1 MNKAIH
7 GLVSQLC
14 SEFFPNLGLCL
25 CRVRAKSRSIFFW
38 RLTLRVQLH
47 LIQALS
53 KCAETQR
60 YLNQAERAFRLT
72 PEFLVAGRS
81 SGLDD
86 FAGCFAA
93 HAIAFLRLLRVFSS
107 CSQASLSGMMVAVR
121 MIQTPFAGESTNTC
135 RPANSLPS
143 DIWPLAPMDLTV
155 GFSVSTSVITT
166 SFNFHVFMLHDS
178 PFFFFFQ
185 EYGSFAWPF
194 TYLLILMNTFQSSL
208 FVTLFFLKTDF

>member
-1 MNKAIH
+1 MIGTHQQNA
-7 GLVSQLC
+7 Q
-14 SEFFPNLGLCL
+14 
-25 CRVRAKSRSIFFW
+25 
-38 RLTLRVQLH
+38 RVQLH

-60 YLNQAERAFRLT
+60 YLNQAERTFRLT

-166 SFNFHVFMLHDS
+166 SFKFHVFMPHDS
-178 PFFFFFQ
+178 SVFFLFQ
-185 EYGSFAWPF
+185 ESGSFA
-194 TYLLILMNTFQSSL
+194 
-208 FVTLFFLKTDF
+208 